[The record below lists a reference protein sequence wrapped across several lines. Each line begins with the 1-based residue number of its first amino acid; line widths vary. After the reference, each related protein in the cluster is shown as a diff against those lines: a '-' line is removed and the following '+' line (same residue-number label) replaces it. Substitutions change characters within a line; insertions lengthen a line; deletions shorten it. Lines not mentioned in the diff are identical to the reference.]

1 MQVHLSFPAPQKHSV
16 FDLLDLLSALVCICA
31 FAMVVAV
38 DYYWPSY
45 EMGSFMSFTA
55 SVYFFGVWRKF
66 VGCIVL
72 LETVKMFRV
81 ARRFPIL
88 GVVQRTLYLSRV
100 RPPNHD
106 YMDRALR

>member
-31 FAMVVAV
+31 FAMVVAA

-72 LETVKMFRV
+72 LETVRCFV
-81 ARRFPIL
+81 SL
-88 GVVQRTLYLSRV
+88 GLSPYSAWCRG
-100 RPPNHD
+100 RSIYHECD
-106 YMDRALR
+106 HHTMTIWTEH